1 VLFSDDD
8 AGIRGLQV
16 LQEQREQVQQ
26 QLAALK
32 ESMADVAER
41 VTTAQQEHR
50 AACKA
55 AGDKLGL
62 LKRALKQPQLE
73 LPTSSMGAQQ
83 LLEQVRQQAADTA
96 HAR

>member
-55 AGDKLGL
+55 AGGGH
-62 LKRALKQPQLE
+62 
-73 LPTSSMGAQQ
+73 GAR
-83 LLEQVRQQAADTA
+83 QVRPWAVWWWCALRLVQPRCKQARRA
-96 HAR
+96 